1 VHRRSLIII
10 AIVALLVVTGVTV
23 GVVESQAQGEPLLTT
38 ITPTQLLANVA
49 QHAGDV
55 KSISGDVTWK
65 NDLLGLSMLSFGG
78 QGTGDFTALLTGGSG
93 RVWVQAGK
101 VRFEIQGTTG
111 DTTLIGDSS
120 SVWVYAA
127 GANTATEYT
136 LPARAT
142 TQNGVESTT
151 TAQLSQ
157 TTVTD
162 PVAAINGFIQKLAP
176 DATLAV
182 SESVKVAGQ
191 SCYVL
196 TLTPK
201 ATNTVFGSVQ
211 VAIDSKTFVPLSIS
225 VYSKGTADP
234 VLKAGFTSVSYST
247 VADSIFA
254 FTPPAT
260 AKVEHKTLTLPAGLT
275 GSAGMTGQKDA
286 VATTVAEQTP
296 LTLAEAATQAG
307 FTPLAAQTTD
317 PALAFAGA
325 SVIPAQQLDLQSL
338 LAKLQ
343 SSGLGSG
350 IFGSDTSTTASGAQL
365 PTSSPPETLPSS
377 LTSGPVTLGPTVI
390 QRYGQG
396 FGTVVL
402 VEAKVPT
409 DVTAQLEQT
418 LASVP
423 LISRTTAGGVTIY
436 QLGTSL
442 GSIALWDKDGMV
454 LIAAGSVSQTDLGG
468 FISSVR

>member
-1 VHRRSLIII
+1 
-10 AIVALLVVTGVTV
+10 
-23 GVVESQAQGEPLLTT
+23 
-38 ITPTQLLANVA
+38 
-49 QHAGDV
+49 
-55 KSISGDVTWK
+55 
-65 NDLLGLSMLSFGG
+65 
-78 QGTGDFTALLTGGSG
+78 
-93 RVWVQAGK
+93 
-101 VRFEIQGTTG
+101 
-111 DTTLIGDSS
+111 
-120 SVWVYAA
+120 
-127 GANTATEYT
+127 
-136 LPARAT
+136 
-142 TQNGVESTT
+142 
-151 TAQLSQ
+151 
-157 TTVTD
+157 
-162 PVAAINGFIQKLAP
+162 
-176 DATLAV
+176 
-182 SESVKVAGQ
+182 
-191 SCYVL
+191 
-196 TLTPK
+196 
-201 ATNTVFGSVQ
+201 
-211 VAIDSKTFVPLSIS
+211 
-225 VYSKGTADP
+225 
-234 VLKAGFTSVSYST
+234 
-247 VADSIFA
+247 
-254 FTPPAT
+254 
-260 AKVEHKTLTLPAGLT
+260 
-275 GSAGMTGQKDA
+275 
-286 VATTVAEQTP
+286 VAEQTP